1 MAESKWGRLAVAVW
15 SWGWLWC
22 RRNQLWQRGKEGR
35 PAADVWFDHNRV
47 LRVQWLVP
55 TLPAVWADFV
65 YSTSSCLGKR
75 RGLGQRGGRGLLGW
89 IGYILLP
96 WTWDTGLSL
105 FVTELMNRIAACPP
119 IWLFGFLSLCLPFG
133 VALGEV

>member
-22 RRNQLWQRGKEGR
+22 RPNQLWQRGKEGR
-35 PAADVWFDHNRV
+35 PAADVWFDHHRV

-96 WTWDTGLSL
+96 VDLGHRTLTVRDGAYEQNSCLSTHLFVWLSL
-105 FVTELMNRIAACPP
+105 S
-119 IWLFGFLSLCLPFG
+119 LSAFWG
-133 VALGEV
+133 RAR